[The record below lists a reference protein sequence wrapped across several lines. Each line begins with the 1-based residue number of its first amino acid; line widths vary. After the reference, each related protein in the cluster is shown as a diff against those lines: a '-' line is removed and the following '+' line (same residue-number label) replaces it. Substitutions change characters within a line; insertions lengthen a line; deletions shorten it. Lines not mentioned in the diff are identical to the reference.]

1 MLQESKIGHM
11 RNFRFILFVILLIG
25 CSLNQSEET
34 EFGASYSINLNESS
48 PSIEVDKLTISIS
61 YSGCSSAH
69 SFTLKNRL
77 SASTAEIWLF
87 KETKDQLC
95 DGIIQEVRT
104 FQLPQEIST
113 SKNIVLITPVD
124 ETIVL
129 K

>member
-1 MLQESKIGHM
+1 M
-11 RNFRFILFVILLIG
+11 RNFSVILLVTLLVG
-25 CSLNQSEET
+25 CSQNQSEET

-48 PSIEVDKLTISIS
+48 PSIDIDTLTISIS

-77 SASTAEIWLF
+77 SSSTAEIWLF
-87 KETKDQLC
+87 KETKDEPC

-113 SKNIVLITPVD
+113 SKSIVLITPV
-124 ETIVL
+124 EENIVL